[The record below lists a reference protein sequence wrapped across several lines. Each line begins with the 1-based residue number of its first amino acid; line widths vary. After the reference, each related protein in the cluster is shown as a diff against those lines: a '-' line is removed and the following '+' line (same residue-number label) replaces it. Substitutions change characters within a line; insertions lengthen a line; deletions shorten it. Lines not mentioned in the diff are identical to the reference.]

1 MIELSYTKGGF
12 PLSNER
18 LETMQKAWQEI
29 TAILPALGNQS
40 IVSGCTNTNG
50 VQDEGYIIYNNT
62 LYWVKGGDAYTG
74 YVRTAE
80 DVEYVT
86 YKDGNVNPFATKNYM
101 VPCAST
107 EEGAVSLASL
117 STLRSLVYL
126 DQTKCDSSTLTANVN
141 TQNSKIAYL
150 ENLIKTTT
158 GEISVDVDTAMT
170 HMVPK
175 GTVIM
180 FGQKIDWSK
189 CTTLA
194 GIKSSGLPY
203 GYVPA
208 GQIKYLTSNSAAML
222 TAWTAYLKELKVSSS
237 TVTYSSTTGIWNFA
251 KVAGVDLTDKFV
263 MAAGNSYSLGNTGG
277 SKTTTLYSYNIPS
290 HSHDFNNYYMLEDS
304 DSYKQVINGGYVTK
318 YNSNGMNVNKGLD
331 NRTTAYAYY
340 ARDKTDSMGSGSSF
354 SVLNPYYALYYL
366 IKII

>member
-50 VQDEGYIIYNNT
+50 VQDEGYIIYNKT

-107 EEGAVSLASL
+107 EEDAVSLASL

-126 DQTKCDSSTLTANVN
+126 DQTKCDSSTLTANMN
-141 TQNSKIAYL
+141 KLNSKIAYL
-150 ENLIKTTT
+150 ENLIKQAT

-170 HMVPK
+170 NMVPK

-189 CTTLA
+189 CITLD

-208 GQIKYLTSNSAAML
+208 GKIKYITSNSTAML
-222 TAWTAYLKELKVSSS
+222 TAWTAYLNELNVSSKA
-237 TVTYSSTTGIWNFA
+237 VTYNNGIWNFA
-251 KVAGVDLTDKFV
+251 NVAGVDLTDKFV
-263 MAAGNSYSLGNTGG
+263 MAAGNSYSWGETGG
-277 SKTTTLYSYNIPS
+277 SKTTSIGIDHLPI
-290 HSHDFNNYYMLEDS
+290 HSHQFKNYYMLETVTTC
-304 DSYKQVINGGYVTK
+304 KPIVPNGYVRK
-318 YNSNGMNVNKGLD
+318 YNGNGLSINKGLQER
-331 NRTTAYAYY
+331 NTAYAYY
-340 ARDKTDSMGSGSSF
+340 ANDKTENTGSGTPF

>member
-117 STLRSLVYL
+117 ATLRSLVYL
-126 DQTKCDSSTLTANVN
+126 DQTKCDSSTLTAKVN
-141 TQNSKIAYL
+141 TLNSKIAYL
-150 ENLIKTTT
+150 ENLINKAT
-158 GEISVDVDTAMT
+158 GEITVDVDTAMT

-208 GQIKYLTSNSAAML
+208 GKIKYVTTNSTAML
-222 TAWTAYLKELKVSSS
+222 TAWTAYLNELNVSSS
-237 TVTYSSTTGIWNFA
+237 AVTYNSGIWNFA
-251 KVAGVDLTDKFV
+251 MVAGVDLTDKFV

-277 SKTTTLYSYNIPS
+277 SKTTALNYSNIPS
-290 HSHDFNNYYMLEDS
+290 HSHDFKNYYMLDS
-304 DSYKQVINGGYVTK
+304 SKNLKPVINGS
-318 YNSNGMNVNKGLD
+318 YNIKKNDNGMSVNWEITE
-331 NRTTAYAYY
+331 RTTAYAYY
-340 ARDKTDSMGSGSSF
+340 ANDKTDSMGSGSSF

>member
-29 TAILPALGNQS
+29 TAILPALGNRS
-40 IVSGCTNTNG
+40 IVSGCTNNNG
-50 VQDEGYIIYNNT
+50 VQVEGYIIYNNS
-62 LYWVKGGDAYTG
+62 LYWVQGGGAYTG

-86 YKDGNVNPFATKNYM
+86 YKDGNVKPFATKSYM

-107 EEGAVSLASL
+107 EVGAVSLASL

-126 DQTKCDSSTLTANVN
+126 ED
-141 TQNSKIAYL
+141 
-150 ENLIKTTT
+150 LIKQAT
-158 GEISVDVDTAMT
+158 GDTAMT
-170 HMVPK
+170 NMVPK

-180 FGQKIDWSK
+180 FGQKIEWSK
-189 CTTLA
+189 CTTLD

-208 GQIKYLTSNSAAML
+208 GKIKYSTSNSTAML
-222 TAWTAYLKELKVSSS
+222 NAWTAYLNELNVSSKA
-237 TVTYSSTTGIWNFA
+237 VTYNNGIWNFA
-251 KVAGVDLTDKFV
+251 NVAGVDLTDKFV

-277 SKTTTLYSYNIPS
+277 SKTTSISTAHLPS
-290 HSHDFNNYYMLEDS
+290 HSHQFKNYYMLEDAN
-304 DSYKQVINGGYVTK
+304 SYKPVINGGYDIK
-318 YNSNGMNVNKGLD
+318 KNSNGMNVNKGLD
-331 NRTTAYAYY
+331 VANTAYAYY
-340 ARDKTDSMGSGSSF
+340 ANDTTERTGSGSYF

>member
-1 MIELSYTKGGF
+1 MIELSYTTGGF

-29 TAILPALGNQS
+29 TAILPALGNQC

-50 VQDEGYIIYNNT
+50 VQVAGYIIYNNT
-62 LYWVKGGDAYTG
+62 LYRVKGGDAYTG

-80 DVEYVT
+80 DVDYVT
-86 YKDGNVNPFATKNYM
+86 YKDGNVNPFATERYM

-107 EEGAVSLASL
+107 EEGAVPLASL

-126 DQTKCDSSTLTANVN
+126 DQTKCDSSALTANVN
-141 TQNSKIAYL
+141 TLNSKIAYL
-150 ENLIKTTT
+150 ENLIKQAT
-158 GEISVDVDTAMT
+158 GEIAMDVDTAMT

-189 CTTLA
+189 CTTLN

-203 GYVPA
+203 GYLPA
-208 GQIKYLTSNSAAML
+208 GKIKYLASNSDTML
-222 TAWTAYLKELKVSSS
+222 NAWNAYLKELNVSSS
-237 TVTYSSTTGIWNFA
+237 GVTYSSGIWNFA
-251 KVAGVDLTDKFV
+251 NVAGVDLTDKFV
-263 MAAGNSYSLGNTGG
+263 MAAGNTYSLRQTGG
-277 SKTTTLYSYNIPS
+277 SNTAALQLYNIPA
-290 HSHDFNNYYMLEDS
+290 HTHKFKNYYMLENDTNF
-304 DSYKQVINGGYVTK
+304 KPINGTVIKRKGD
-318 YNSNGMNVNKGLD
+318 GMGINKGIEYIQ
-331 NRTTAYAYY
+331 TAYAYY
-340 ARDKTDSMGSGSSF
+340 ANDTTDSTGSGSSF
-354 SVLNPYYALYYL
+354 NILNPYYALYYL

>member
-117 STLRSLVYL
+117 ATLRSLVYL
-126 DQTKCDSSTLTANVN
+126 DQTKCDSSTLTAKVN
-141 TQNSKIAYL
+141 TLNSKIAYL
-150 ENLIKTTT
+150 ENLINKAT
-158 GEISVDVDTAMT
+158 GEITVDVDTAMT

-208 GQIKYLTSNSAAML
+208 GKIKYVTTNSTAML
-222 TAWTAYLKELKVSSS
+222 TAWTAYLNELKVSSS
-237 TVTYSSTTGIWNFA
+237 AVTYNSGIWNFA
-251 KVAGVDLTDKFV
+251 EVAGVDLTDKFV
-263 MAAGNSYSLGNTGG
+263 MAAGNSYPWGNTGG
-277 SKTTTLYSYNIPS
+277 SKTTALNCSNIPS
-290 HSHDFNNYYMLEDS
+290 HYHAFKNYYMLDGS
-304 DSYKQVINGGYVTK
+304 KTLKTVINGGYDIK
-318 YNSNGMNVNKGLD
+318 NNANGMSVNWD
-331 NRTTAYAYY
+331 IAERTTAYAYF
-340 ARDKTDSMGSGSSF
+340 AKDNTDSMGSGRSF